1 MKSLL
6 IALITLPY
14 LSIAQEVVAMNNM
27 VQTSVVQTS
36 VPIQAKIT
44 DEVMDLESRHSGVT
58 SILVK
63 GTVNINSAVK
73 GKGLTLNAVLFTTG
87 DKTRIRI
94 DFAGAPII
102 DYVFDGNLV
111 TIYLPHKDVVFSG
124 TKEEV
129 IKLKSWFS
137 LLASELSGFSMAF
150 PDAWAEHATQ
160 RRFMR
165 EKNSMVVLN
174 VEGDIVKVLKKVA
187 FTKSNHDL
195 VIGNIYK
202 YDDNGDLSGI
212 IMFDAYKEV
221 GNKLLPHKVSFA
233 VNEENTIQFA
243 FSEVEFDQP
252 TNGTIFQIR
261 IPTETRKFN
270 VSELEK
276 RDWLSN

>member
-14 LSIAQEVVAMNNM
+14 LSIAQEVVAMNSM
-27 VQTSVVQTS
+27 VQTSVVQTTPFKT
-36 VPIQAKIT
+36 VENEI
-44 DEVMDLESRHSGVT
+44 VDLESRHSSIT

-63 GTVNINSAVK
+63 GTVNINSTTK

-102 DYVFDGNLV
+102 DYVLRDDLV

-124 TKEEV
+124 TREETT
-129 IKLKSWFS
+129 KLKSWFS

-165 EKNSMVVLN
+165 EKNSMVIFNIQNDL
-174 VEGDIVKVLKKVA
+174 VKILKKVT
-187 FTKSNHDL
+187 FTKASRDL
-195 VIGNIYK
+195 IIGNVYK
-202 YDDNGDLSGI
+202 YDDNGDLSGV
-212 IMFDAYKEV
+212 IMFDAYKTID
-221 GNKLLPHKVSFA
+221 GKLLPHKVSFA
-233 VNEENTIQFA
+233 VNEENTIQFG
-243 FSEVEFDQP
+243 FTEVEFDQP
-252 TNGTIFQIR
+252 ASDTIFQIR
-261 IPTETRKFN
+261 IPTETRKFH

-276 RDWLSN
+276 KDWLSN

>member
-6 IALITLPY
+6 IALITLSY
-14 LSIAQEVVAMNNM
+14 LAMAQEVAMNNI

-36 VPIQAKIT
+36 IQQTKIT
-44 DEVMDLESRHSGVT
+44 DEIADLESRVSGVS

-63 GTVNINSAVK
+63 GTVNINNTIK

-102 DYVFDGNLV
+102 DYVLRDDLV

-124 TKEEV
+124 TREETT
-129 IKLKSWFS
+129 KLKSWFS

-165 EKNSMVVLN
+165 EKNSMVIFNIQNDL
-174 VEGDIVKVLKKVA
+174 VKILKKVT
-187 FTKSNHDL
+187 FTKASRDL
-195 VIGNIYK
+195 IIGNVYK
-202 YDDNGDLSGI
+202 YDDNGDLSGV
-212 IMFDAYKEV
+212 IMFDAYKTID
-221 GNKLLPHKVSFA
+221 GKLLPHKVSFA
-233 VNEENTIQFA
+233 VNEENTIQFG
-243 FSEVEFDQP
+243 FTEVEFDQP
-252 TNGTIFQIR
+252 ASDTIFQIR
-261 IPTETRKFN
+261 IPTETRKFH

-276 RDWLSN
+276 KDWLSN